1 MFARKEQLMDSS
13 QLSTRAH
20 TLITAV
26 LSYIGFIAAYFI
38 RFYLMPGVINYSFTL
53 YSLMGLAS
61 ALLHYVIYSLFFYSQ
76 MNLYRRYTRLV
87 QRTVLCEILCVG
99 LTLAALF
106 LINLPLVS
114 RMAVF
119 ISGVLDTVFICAKHY
134 VVLRA
139 YTALHRSG
147 IYQRNTLLIG
157 EGPTAQ
163 RYASTV
169 LAQPEA
175 GHHLV
180 GYVAA
185 WMFEPGSTRLGGY
198 DDLESVLAATPVDEA
213 IIALPAHE
221 YIRLDHIICLCEKY
235 GVPLRIIPCYEERI
249 SYQIVTSKFEDIQMI
264 GIRDIPLNRL
274 YNAFIKRF
282 FDILISL
289 SALIV
294 LSPLMLVIAIGVR
307 ISTRDTIFFAQTRIG
322 KNKKPFKMLKF
333 RSMRTNDEED
343 SAWSTNEDDR
353 RTFFGALIRKLSID
367 ELPQLINV
375 LKGDMSIVGP
385 RPEIPHFVEQFRDEV
400 PLYMIRHMVKPGMT
414 GLAQVSGYRGDT
426 SIRGRIDC
434 DIAYIEN
441 WTIWLDIR
449 IILRTFTSLVNDETL
464 PPLHRENNPF
474 R

>member
-1 MFARKEQLMDSS
+1 MDSS

-426 SIRGRIDC
+426 STRGRIDC

-464 PPLHRENNPF
+464 PPLHREK
-474 R
+474 

>member
-1 MFARKEQLMDSS
+1 
-13 QLSTRAH
+13 
-20 TLITAV
+20 
-26 LSYIGFIAAYFI
+26 
-38 RFYLMPGVINYSFTL
+38 MPGVINYSFTL

-449 IILRTFTSLVNDETL
+449 IILHTFTSLVNDETL
-464 PPLHRENNPF
+464 PPLHREK
-474 R
+474 

>member
-1 MFARKEQLMDSS
+1 MDSS

-185 WMFEPGSTRLGGY
+185 WTFEPGSTRLGGY

-464 PPLHRENNPF
+464 PPLHREK
-474 R
+474 

>member
-1 MFARKEQLMDSS
+1 MDSS
-13 QLSTRAH
+13 QLFTRAH

-235 GVPLRIIPCYEERI
+235 GVPLRIIPCYEKRI

-400 PLYMIRHMVKPGMT
+400 QLYMIRHMVKPGMT

-449 IILRTFTSLVNDETL
+449 IILHTFTSLVNDETL
-464 PPLHRENNPF
+464 PPLHREK
-474 R
+474 

>member
-1 MFARKEQLMDSS
+1 MDSS

-87 QRTVLCEILCVG
+87 QRTVLCEILCVW

-274 YNAFIKRF
+274 YNAFIKRS

-464 PPLHRENNPF
+464 PPLHREK
-474 R
+474 

>member
-1 MFARKEQLMDSS
+1 
-13 QLSTRAH
+13 
-20 TLITAV
+20 
-26 LSYIGFIAAYFI
+26 
-38 RFYLMPGVINYSFTL
+38 
-53 YSLMGLAS
+53 MGLAS

-441 WTIWLDIR
+441 WTIWVDVR
-449 IILRTFTSLVNDETL
+449 IILRTFTSMINDETL
-464 PPLHRENNPF
+464 PPMHRTEK

>member
-185 WMFEPGSTRLGGY
+185 WTFEPGSTRLGGY

-464 PPLHRENNPF
+464 PPLHREK
-474 R
+474 

>member
-274 YNAFIKRF
+274 YIAFIKRF

-449 IILRTFTSLVNDETL
+449 IILHTFTSLVNDETL
-464 PPLHRENNPF
+464 PPLHREK
-474 R
+474 

>member
-1 MFARKEQLMDSS
+1 MDSS

-449 IILRTFTSLVNDETL
+449 IILRTVTSLVNDETL
-464 PPLHRENNPF
+464 PPLHREK
-474 R
+474 

>member
-1 MFARKEQLMDSS
+1 MDSS

-119 ISGVLDTVFICAKHY
+119 ISGILDTFFICAKHY

-185 WMFEPGSTRLGGY
+185 WTFEPGSTRLGGY

-464 PPLHRENNPF
+464 PPLHREK
-474 R
+474 

>member
-1 MFARKEQLMDSS
+1 MDSS

-400 PLYMIRHMVKPGMT
+400 PLYLIRHKVKPGMT

-464 PPLHRENNPF
+464 PPLHREK
-474 R
+474 

>member
-1 MFARKEQLMDSS
+1 MDSS

-198 DDLESVLAATPVDEA
+198 DDLESVLATTPVDEA

-464 PPLHRENNPF
+464 PPLHREK
-474 R
+474 

>member
-1 MFARKEQLMDSS
+1 MDSS

-87 QRTVLCEILCVG
+87 QHTVLCEILCVG

-235 GVPLRIIPCYEERI
+235 GVPLR
-249 SYQIVTSKFEDIQMI
+249 KFEDIQMI

-426 SIRGRIDC
+426 SIRGRINC

-464 PPLHRENNPF
+464 PPLHREK
-474 R
+474 

>member
-1 MFARKEQLMDSS
+1 MDSS

-53 YSLMGLAS
+53 YSLMGFAS

-449 IILRTFTSLVNDETL
+449 IILHTFTSLVNDETL
-464 PPLHRENNPF
+464 PPLHREK
-474 R
+474 

>member
-1 MFARKEQLMDSS
+1 MDSS

-169 LAQPEA
+169 LTQPEA

-198 DDLESVLAATPVDEA
+198 DYLESVLAATPVDEA

-400 PLYMIRHMVKPGMT
+400 PLYLIRHMVKPGMT

-464 PPLHRENNPF
+464 PPLHREK
-474 R
+474 

>member
-1 MFARKEQLMDSS
+1 MDSS

-185 WMFEPGSTRLGGY
+185 WTFEPDSTRLGGY

-464 PPLHRENNPF
+464 PPLHREK
-474 R
+474 

>member
-1 MFARKEQLMDSS
+1 MDSS

-375 LKGDMSIVGP
+375 LKGNMSIVGP

-464 PPLHRENNPF
+464 PPLHREK
-474 R
+474 

>member
-1 MFARKEQLMDSS
+1 MDSS

-20 TLITAV
+20 TLITALV
-26 LSYIGFIAAYFI
+26 SYVCFLAAYVI
-38 RFYLMPGVINYSFTL
+38 RFDLMPGILNYSFAV
-53 YSLMGLAS
+53 YSVVGLCS
-61 ALLHYVIYSLFFYSQ
+61 ALLHYAMYSLFFYSQ
-76 MNLYRRYTRLV
+76 MNLYRHYARLV
-87 QRTVLCEILCVG
+87 QRTLLCEALCAG
-99 LTLAALF
+99 ITLSLLF
-106 LINLPLVS
+106 LVNMMDLS
-114 RMAVF
+114 RMVVF
-119 ISGVLDTVFICAKHY
+119 ISAVLDIVFICAKHY
-134 VVLRA
+134 VVLRT
-139 YTALHRSG
+139 YSALHRSG

-163 RYASTV
+163 RYAATV
-169 LAQPEA
+169 LTQPEA
-175 GHHLV
+175 GHHMV

-185 WMFEPGSTRLGGY
+185 WAYEPGSKRLGGY
-198 DDLESVLAATPVDEA
+198 DDLESVLASTPADEA

-221 YIRLDHIICLCEKY
+221 YIRLDKIICLCEKY

-282 FDILISL
+282 FDIVFSL

-294 LSPLMLVIAIGVR
+294 LSPLMLLIAIGVR
-307 ISTRDTIFFAQTRIG
+307 ISTHDTIFFSQTRIG

-333 RSMRTNDEED
+333 RSMRTNTEED

-353 RTFFGALIRKLSID
+353 RTFFGALIRKLSVD

-385 RPEIPHFVEQFRDEV
+385 RPEIPHFVAQFRDEV
-400 PLYMIRHMVKPGMT
+400 PLYMIRHMVKPGIT

-449 IILRTFTSLVNDETL
+449 IILRTFTALVNEETL
-464 PPLHRENNPF
+464 PPLHRPK
-474 R
+474 

>member
-1 MFARKEQLMDSS
+1 MDSS

-185 WMFEPGSTRLGGY
+185 WTFEPDSTRLGGY

-307 ISTRDTIFFAQTRIG
+307 ISTRDTIFFAQTRTG

-464 PPLHRENNPF
+464 PPLHREK
-474 R
+474 